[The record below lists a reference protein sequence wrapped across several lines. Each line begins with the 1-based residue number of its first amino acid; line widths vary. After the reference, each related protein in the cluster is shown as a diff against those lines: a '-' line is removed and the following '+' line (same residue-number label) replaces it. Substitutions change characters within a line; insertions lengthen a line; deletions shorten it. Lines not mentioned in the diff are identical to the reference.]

1 LAVGFGLS
9 RREHIQAL
17 AGMAEGAVVGSA
29 ILNVASESKPQERA
43 KAVREYVEVLSGRRR
58 P

>member
-1 LAVGFGLS
+1 MS
-9 RREHIQAL
+9 RREHIDAL
-17 AGMAEGAVVGSA
+17 AGVADGVVVGSA
-29 ILNVASESKPQERA
+29 IMDVIAASEPGERA